1 MRKVHILFLLLLFA
15 TLCKSKTVA
24 DSDSIYLEPEIP
36 AQYEGGT
43 LDLISYLSKKMADT
57 HCYSHAHIIAQII
70 VEKDGS
76 ISNVRVRRNF
86 SDLTDTELKT
96 IIYEMPKW
104 KCAVH
109 NGQKVR
115 SYAFINLHVTFQF
128 SEEEIKKKERE
139 CDSIQNCRSA
149 IKLRKIKIPKGTT
162 TIDKHAFWRNED
174 LAEIS
179 IPNTVTAIDD
189 GAFEDCIN
197 LTTINLPK
205 SVKKIGTNAFCNCE
219 KLSRIVIPE
228 KVEKIP
234 AAMMF
239 SCKNLTD
246 VTLHDGIKTIGD
258 DAFGRCEKLK
268 RIIIP
273 KGTRSKFEKL
283 FEEKY
288 HQFLTEDEG
297 R

>member
-76 ISNVRVRRNF
+76 ISNARVHYNSSGLDD
-86 SDLTDTELKT
+86 SDLKT

-104 KCAVH
+104 KCAIH
-109 NGQKVR
+109 NGEKVR
-115 SYAFINLHVTFQF
+115 SWNATSMYINYNLT
-128 SEEEIKKKERE
+128 EEEIIIRTERKE
-139 CDSIQNCRSA
+139 DSIQKCRSA
-149 IKLRKIKIPKGTT
+149 IKLRKIKIPKGIT
-162 TIDKHAFWRNED
+162 TISKHAFWRNED
-174 LAEIS
+174 LSEIS
-179 IPNTVTAIDD
+179 IPKTVTAIDD

-197 LTTINLPK
+197 LTKINLPK

-228 KVEKIP
+228 KVEKNSCCHDVFLQESYRCNP
-234 AAMMF
+234 SRRHQDNRRRCFRAMRKTQ
-239 SCKNLTD
+239 KNHHSQRHAQQIRET
-246 VTLHDGIKTIGD
+246 
-258 DAFGRCEKLK
+258 
-268 RIIIP
+268 P
-273 KGTRSKFEKL
+273 
-283 FEEKY
+283 
-288 HQFLTEDEG
+288 
-297 R
+297 

>member
-1 MRKVHILFLLLLFA
+1 
-15 TLCKSKTVA
+15 
-24 DSDSIYLEPEIP
+24 
-36 AQYEGGT
+36 
-43 LDLISYLSKKMADT
+43 
-57 HCYSHAHIIAQII
+57 
-70 VEKDGS
+70 
-76 ISNVRVRRNF
+76 
-86 SDLTDTELKT
+86 
-96 IIYEMPKW
+96 MPKW

-109 NGQKVR
+109 NGEKVR
-115 SYAFINLHVTFQF
+115 SWNATPMYLHYYLTD
-128 SEEEIKKKERE
+128 EEIIIRTERKE
-139 CDSIQNCRSA
+139 DSIQKCRSA
-149 IKLRKIKIPKGTT
+149 IKLRKIKIPKGIT
-162 TIDKHAFWRNED
+162 TISKHAFWRKED

-179 IPNTVTAIDD
+179 IPKTVTAIDD

-219 KLSRIVIPE
+219 KL
-228 KVEKIP
+228 
-234 AAMMF
+234 
-239 SCKNLTD
+239 
-246 VTLHDGIKTIGD
+246 
-258 DAFGRCEKLK
+258 K